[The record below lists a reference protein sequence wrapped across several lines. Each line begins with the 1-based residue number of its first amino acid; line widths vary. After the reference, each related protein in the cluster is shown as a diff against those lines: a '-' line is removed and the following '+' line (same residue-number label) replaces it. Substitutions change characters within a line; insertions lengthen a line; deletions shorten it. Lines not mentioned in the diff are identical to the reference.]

1 MGICFSDRI
10 QNDSISNDANLNDN
24 NDPLKNWFIGNIKH
38 VGSSVASLESIDEKK
53 EIYFTSIHPIPQ
65 FIFQPPVKVFHRRTK
80 SY

>member
-1 MGICFSDRI
+1 MMGICFSDRI

-53 EIYFTSIHPIPQ
+53 KFILIVFIQFHNLYFNPL
-65 FIFQPPVKVFHRRTK
+65 
-80 SY
+80 